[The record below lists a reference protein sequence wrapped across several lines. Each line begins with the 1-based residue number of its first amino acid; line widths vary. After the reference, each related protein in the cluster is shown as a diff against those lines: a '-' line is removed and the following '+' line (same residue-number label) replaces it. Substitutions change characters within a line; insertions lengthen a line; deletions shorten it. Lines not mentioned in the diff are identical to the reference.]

1 MKKIFTLLFALIMLS
16 QAQAQSGQRDDRDF
30 DRRNDQQNDQ
40 RYDQEKDRQYEQDYF
55 EKGYDR
61 KKFIKENDDFF
72 DDDRD
77 RGRDGRFVSRFSM
90 ERKMKMRIA
99 SINREYDYK
108 IERVKRNYFMSWYE
122 KQRKIRYLE
131 NERRWEI
138 RMVYAKFNN
147 MRFDDY
153 YRGRGHGG
161 HF

>member
-1 MKKIFTLLFALIMLS
+1 MKKIFTLLFALVMLS
-16 QAQAQSGQRDDRDF
+16 QAQAQPDQRDDRDF
-30 DRRNDQQNDQ
+30 DRRNDQQTDQ
-40 RYDQEKDRQYEQDYF
+40 RYDLEKDRKYDKDYF

-77 RGRDGRFVSRFSM
+77 RGRNSRFVSRFSL

-99 SINREYDYK
+99 FINREYDYR
-108 IERVKRNYFMSWYE
+108 IERVQRNYFMSWYE

-138 RMVYAKFNN
+138 RMVYAKFNE
-147 MRFDDY
+147 MCSDDHH
-153 YRGRGHGG
+153 RGRGHGG

>member
-1 MKKIFTLLFALIMLS
+1 MKKIFTLFFALVMLS
-16 QAQAQSGQRDDRDF
+16 LAQAQTGQRDDRDF
-30 DRRNDQQNDQ
+30 DRQNDQ
-40 RYDQEKDRQYEQDYF
+40 RYDQDNDRLYDQDYF

-72 DDDRD
+72 ENERD
-77 RGRDGRFVSRFSM
+77 RGRDGRFVSRFSL

-99 SINREYDYK
+99 SINREYDYR

-138 RMVYAKFNN
+138 RMVYTKFND
-147 MRFDDY
+147 MCSDDHH
-153 YRGRGHGG
+153 RGRGHGV